1 IVRELA
7 ENGFSVIF
15 ISSEVPEV
23 RRVSDRILVIA
34 DGEIVGEFKRG
45 ARQDEI
51 LKKALSGKQEQL
63 DNQVV
68 S

>member
-1 IVRELA
+1 
-7 ENGFSVIF
+7 GFSVIF

-34 DGEIVGEFKRG
+34 DGEVVGEFKRG

-51 LKKALSGKQEQL
+51 LKKALSGKQEHL